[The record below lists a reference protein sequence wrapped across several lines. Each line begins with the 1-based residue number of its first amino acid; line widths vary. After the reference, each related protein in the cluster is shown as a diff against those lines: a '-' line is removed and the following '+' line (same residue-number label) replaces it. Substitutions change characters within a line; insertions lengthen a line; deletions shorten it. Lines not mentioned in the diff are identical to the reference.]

1 MSSAAAV
8 PPAAGTRAAGRTGA
22 PPTARRRPSTLTVW
36 RWELRKLVSQKRTYL
51 GLGLAV
57 ILPLIFVL
65 VERLHNNN
73 HDHSRDNIFAS
84 HITQS
89 GLATPVLMLL
99 FLSVFMLP
107 LIAALVAG
115 DIVAAEDGNGTLKT
129 ILTRSVDRGQ
139 ILAAKTLAA
148 MTYATIAVFLSA
160 AVATAAGVASWG
172 FNHVI
177 TFSGSVVPASEGLL
191 LVFAANACYLIPLL
205 TVTSIGVL
213 LSTTTRNSA
222 AAVVGTVGF
231 VILLYIVSGI
241 PGIEGIKPYL
251 LTEQFESWQG
261 LLRTP
266 TDWAPI
272 GHSAWVCA
280 LYAVP
285 ALLAS
290 YLVFLR
296 RDVAGG

>member
-1 MSSAAAV
+1 MSTLEASPAPALAA
-8 PPAAGTRAAGRTGA
+8 RADRA
-22 PPTARRRPSTLTVW
+22 RRPSTLTAY
-36 RWELRKLVSQKRTYL
+36 RWELRKLISQKRTYL

-57 ILPLIFVL
+57 ALPLIFVAVQNL
-65 VERLHNNN
+65 RAHQA
-73 HDHSRDNIFAS
+73 HHADNIYAQ

-107 LIAALVAG
+107 LISALVAG

-139 ILAAKTLAA
+139 IFAAKALAA

-160 AVATAAGVASWG
+160 GVATAAGVASWG
-172 FNHVI
+172 FNSVV
-177 TFSGSVVPASEGLL
+177 TFSGTVISASEGLL

-205 TVTSIGVL
+205 AVVSIGVL

-222 AAVVGTVGF
+222 ASVVGTVGF
-231 VILLYIVSGI
+231 TILLFIVAQI

-251 LTEQFESWQG
+251 LTEQYENWHG

-266 TDWAPI
+266 TDWTPI
-272 GHSAWVCA
+272 AHSAWVCA

-285 ALLAS
+285 ALFAA

>member
-1 MSSAAAV
+1 MSAASAS
-8 PPAAGTRAAGRTGA
+8 PPLLAAPGPAPGAHRPRTM
-22 PPTARRRPSTLTVW
+22 TVW

-51 GLGLAV
+51 GFGLAV
-57 ILPLIFVL
+57 VLPLIFVIVQSL
-65 VERLHNNN
+65 REP
-73 HDHSRDNIFAS
+73 HDHGRGSDSIFTS
-84 HITQS
+84 QITQS

-107 LIAALVAG
+107 LIASLVAG
-115 DIVAAEDGNGTLKT
+115 DIVANEDGNGTLKT

-139 ILAAKTLAA
+139 VFAAKALAA
-148 MTYATIAVFLSA
+148 MLYAVIAVLLSA

-172 FNHVI
+172 FNSI
-177 TFSGSVVPASEGLL
+177 TTFSGTVVSAPKGLL

-205 TVTSIGVL
+205 TVVSIGVL

-222 AAVVGTVGF
+222 ASVVGSIGV
-231 VILLYIVSGI
+231 VILLFIVAQI
-241 PGIEGIKPYL
+241 PGLEGVRPYL
-251 LTEQFESWQG
+251 LTEQFEAWHG

-266 TDWAPI
+266 TDWGPI
-272 GHSAWVCA
+272 LHSLWVCA

-285 ALLAS
+285 SLGAG